1 MKYNQIRLVRVL
13 TKEAIQTELNQLYS
27 VVLMLVL
34 IGLII
39 GVGIVVLSNFESTSA
54 VSASSDASTA
64 INATIEAVSP
74 IATTWLPLIVTVA
87 ALAIVL
93 VLVIRSFG
101 GMGRR

>member
-1 MKYNQIRLVRVL
+1 MIN
-13 TKEAIQTELNQLYS
+13 TELNQLYS

-39 GVGIVVLSNFESTSA
+39 GVGIVVLANFESTTA
-54 VSASSDASTA
+54 VTSSNAASTA
-64 INATIEAVSP
+64 INGTIDAISP
-74 IATTWLPLIVTVA
+74 VATTWLPLIVTVA

-101 GMGRR
+101 SFGRR